1 MEKIDE
7 SPFDES
13 CPIFF
18 FNLGSVTFFKPGWLP
33 DPVSLPPEQ
42 QQAQLKVDPGLAFQV
57 PGASVHLHDG
67 RAVRQAQVAERPQ
80 DER

>member
-1 MEKIDE
+1 MSLPLIKAAL
-7 SPFDES
+7 
-13 CPIFF
+13 FF
-18 FNLGSVTFFKPGWLP
+18 SLTLDLSLIYPGWLQ

>member
-1 MEKIDE
+1 MEKINE
-7 SPFDES
+7 SPTNES

-18 FNLGSVTFFKPGWLP
+18 LTLDLSLIYPGWVP

>member
-1 MEKIDE
+1 MEKINE
-7 SPFDES
+7 SPINEN
-13 CPIFF
+13 CPIFS
-18 FNLGSVTFFKPGWLP
+18 LTLVLSLIYPGWLP